1 MTGHFRAKVIG
12 TGHYVPDRL
21 VTNEEMAQIVD
32 TNDEWI
38 QTRTGIKTRRLIENG
53 EMGTSQMA
61 EYAARRALDNAG
73 LTPDD
78 IDMIVLG
85 TVTPD
90 HQVPA
95 TSCELQNRLGIKKNI
110 PSFDLAAACA
120 GSIFALSVAERFI
133 AGGGY
138 QRILVV
144 GAETMS
150 SIVNWKDRNTCVLF
164 GDGAGAVVLEAGEP
178 DGPGIMDVILK
189 TDGSMWDVLYIPQ
202 GGSAEAL
209 TPEGLAEQK
218 DKIIMKGSETF
229 RHAVRSLTQT
239 IKEVL
244 ERNGLSAEDVSHV
257 VAHQANM
264 RIIEAVSSRLK
275 VPMEKWVTNIQ
286 DYGNTSSASALIALD
301 TACRSGNVKPGEI
314 MVFAAIGAGFSWG
327 AGILRT

>member
-1 MTGHFRAKVIG
+1 MTGNFRAKVIG
-12 TGHYVPDRL
+12 TGHYVPERV
-21 VTNEEMAQIVD
+21 VTNDEMAKIVD

-38 QTRTGIKTRRLIENG
+38 QTRTGIKTRHLIENN

-61 EYAARRALDNAG
+61 EFAARRALESAG

-78 IDMIVLG
+78 LDMIVLG

-95 TSCELQNRLGIKKNI
+95 ASCELQNRLGIKKNI
-110 PSFDLAAACA
+110 PSFDLSAACA

-164 GDGAGAVVLEAGEP
+164 GDGAGAAILEAGEP

-189 TDGSMWDVLYIPQ
+189 TDGGMWDVLYIPQ
-202 GGSAEAL
+202 GGSAEPL
-209 TPEGLAEQK
+209 TQEGLQENQH
-218 DKIIMKGSETF
+218 KIIMKGSETF

-301 TACRSGNVKPGEI
+301 TARRSGNVKPGQI

-327 AGILRT
+327 AGVLRT